1 MAKMF
6 KALKNERFFEKV
18 ANSIQREILQG
29 NLKPGQKLP
38 SETELA
44 KQFNVGRSAVR
55 EALKV
60 LELSGLL
67 YVKRGYN
74 GGTFVKPPD
83 PADAFAATTPIG
95 TAITGW
101 EQLMEARKLIEVR
114 TAELAS
120 ARADDEEIAALGEAV
135 QRMRAATGV
144 PARFI
149 DEDVSFHLQHRR
161 GGQERGVPLGHQLR
175 TDVVEEGDQRGDRAE
190 GRGRGDHG
198 RPRGH
203 LSADSRSGSGGGG
216 LRDGPPP
223 AAHRESDGAYP
234 PGRPRDAGDVG
245 AQVDQTR

>member
-18 ANSIQREILQG
+18 ASSIQREILLG
-29 NLKPGQKLP
+29 NLEPNQKLP

-44 KQFNVGRSAVR
+44 KQFNVGRSAIR

-60 LELSGLL
+60 LELTGLL

-95 TAITGW
+95 TATTGW

-120 ARADDEEIAALGEAV
+120 VRAEEEEIAALWEDLE
-135 QRMRAATGV
+135 RMRAV
-144 PARFI
+144 VDKPARFI
-149 DEDVSFHLQHRR
+149 EEDVIFHLRIAEAGKNEVFFNIITSVRTSLKKETNQLIA
-161 GGQERGVPLGHQLR
+161 QEGALQEIL
-175 TDVVEEGDQRGDRAE
+175 
-190 GRGRGDHG
+190 GDHEAICG
-198 RPRGH
+198 RIAVRDPIAAAQEMGRH
-203 LSADSRSGSGGGG
+203 LHNMENRM
-216 LRDGPPP
+216 
-223 AAHRESDGAYP
+223 
-234 PGRPRDAGDVG
+234 
-245 AQVDQTR
+245 TRARLTGC

>member
-18 ANSIQREILQG
+18 AGSIQREILLG
-29 NLKPGQKLP
+29 NLTPGQKLP
-38 SETELA
+38 NETELA
-44 KQFNVGRSAVR
+44 KQFNVGRSAIR

-60 LELSGLL
+60 LELTGLL

-95 TAITGW
+95 TATTGW

-120 ARADDEEIAALGEAV
+120 ARADEEEIAALEEDM
-135 QRMRAATGV
+135 QRMRAVVGV

-149 DEDVSFHLQHRR
+149 DEDVGFHLHIA
-161 GGQERGVPLGHQLR
+161 EAAKNEVFLSVISSVR
-175 TDVVEEGDQRGDRAE
+175 TSLKKETNELLVQDGAVEEILADHEAIYRRIAARDPAGAAQEMGRHLQSLESRMERAKQ
-190 GRGRGDHG
+190 
-198 RPRGH
+198 
-203 LSADSRSGSGGGG
+203 DS
-216 LRDGPPP
+216 
-223 AAHRESDGAYP
+223 
-234 PGRPRDAGDVG
+234 
-245 AQVDQTR
+245 